1 MPKMSKLFYNHTLTL
16 LYQHR
21 YFIKSTKQSKC
32 SVCVYECISKKKRR
46 WPRETKENQ
55 ITNET
60 NLHVDKF
67 QKSLEELTLRSNNIY
82 FNELLDILV
91 KLFQ

>member
-1 MPKMSKLFYNHTLTL
+1 MSA
-16 LYQHR
+16 YQ
-21 YFIKSTKQSKC
+21 
-32 SVCVYECISKKKRR
+32 KKKRR

>member
-1 MPKMSKLFYNHTLTL
+1 MFCLCIWVH
-16 LYQHR
+16 
-21 YFIKSTKQSKC
+21 IK
-32 SVCVYECISKKKRR
+32 KKKRR